1 MHFHIFHP
9 ATESQQSLHKE
20 EILSQKLFQATEPLR
35 CNGCY
40 ADHMVPVRERHEF
53 PGLKEF
59 CQYFADQECWWPR
72 CAGHTNHIVWM
83 KIVQHF
89 FLHHGQIKC
98 FSVQSQWHFA
108 HQLAQTWGQAALK
121 QTETNKRIKMT
132 LSEKNNCYIIT
143 NITFVTNCS
152 WCRHSFSLSSCS
164 FIAHWVANFIT
175 GIPTKRVVIP
185 ETT

>member
-1 MHFHIFHP
+1 MSIFCRP
-9 ATESQQSLHKE
+9 RMLMTEMCRPHKSYSLDE
-20 EILSQKLFQATEPLR
+20 NCSAFLSSSWSNKMFLGPKSMAFR
-35 CNGCY
+35 S
-40 ADHMVPVRERHEF
+40 PVS
-53 PGLKEF
+53 
-59 CQYFADQECWWPR
+59 
-72 CAGHTNHIVWM
+72 TNVRS
-83 KIVQHF
+83 
-89 FLHHGQIKC
+89 G
-98 FSVQSQWHFA
+98 S
-108 HQLAQTWGQAALK
+108 
-121 QTETNKRIKMT
+121 TETNRNKQKKNLHYRIKMT